1 MAAGRS
7 YQYFPQI
14 CIIESVK
21 KKIMKKVLC
30 SILLLTGLAT
40 GANAQDSLTATGQN
54 PVLGQV
60 FIANTCDTTG
70 VTEGAAGAGVSW
82 NFSGLTVVS
91 MDTGIAVT
99 CASTPN
105 CSMFPGTTIA
115 IKSNTGTTVNYAI
128 ATTSAYSQN
137 GYYYSSAQYA
147 TLSDPMDQLH
157 YPMNYLDSFV
167 DTYAGIINYTSAIP
181 ITAHENGTVQVKYDA
196 YGTLTLPDT
205 TYYNAM
211 RTHSYQMF
219 VDSASVFGIDT
230 VASFILHSY
239 TWYVKNIHSAVLTI
253 MTTDQIGGGIHSK
266 IVNYG
271 KRYTGSL
278 GVADI
283 SNASATLNVYP
294 NPSTGMVNISLGGV
308 STGNEKITLTDLLG
322 RQVAEIAAGQ
332 QHISYDASALPKG
345 VYLVRLQNGAQVVT
359 RKLELQ

>member
-1 MAAGRS
+1 
-7 YQYFPQI
+7 
-14 CIIESVK
+14 
-21 KKIMKKVLC
+21 MKKFLC
-30 SILLLTGLAT
+30 SVLLLTGLAS
-40 GANAQDSLTATGQN
+40 GAYAQDSLTATGQN

-70 VTEGAAGAGVSW
+70 VTEGAAGAGASW
-82 NFSGLTVVS
+82 NFSGLTVMS

-128 ATTSAYSQN
+128 ATASAYSQN
-137 GYYYSSAQYA
+137 GYYNSAAQYA
-147 TLSDPMDQLH
+147 SFSDPLDQLH
-157 YPMNYLDSFV
+157 YPMHYLDSFV

-211 RTHSYQMF
+211 RTHSYQLF
-219 VDSASVFGIDT
+219 IDSASVFGIDT
-230 VASFILHSY
+230 VASFVLHTY

-253 MTTDQIGGGIHSK
+253 MTTDQVGGGIHNK

-271 KRYTGSL
+271 KRYSGPLSVT
-278 GVADI
+278 DI
-283 SNASATLNVYP
+283 NSTAAALNVFP
-294 NPSTGMVNISLGGV
+294 NPSNGMVKITLLGSV
-308 STGNEKITLTDLLG
+308 SGGEKITLTDLMG
-322 RQVAEIAAGQ
+322 RQVAEIPGGQ
-332 QHISYDASALPKG
+332 PHISFDASGLPKG
-345 VYLVRLQNGAQVVT
+345 LYLVRMQSGTQVT
-359 RKLELQ
+359 TTKLELQ

>member
-1 MAAGRS
+1 M
-7 YQYFPQI
+7 
-14 CIIESVK
+14 
-21 KKIMKKVLC
+21 KKILC

-40 GANAQDSLTATGQN
+40 GAYAQDSLTAAGQN

-70 VTEGAAGAGVSW
+70 VTEGASGAGVSW
-82 NFSGLTVVS
+82 NFSGLTVTS

-105 CSMFPGTTIA
+105 CSMFPGSTIA

-128 ATTSAYSQN
+128 ATASAYSQN
-137 GYYYSSAQYA
+137 GYYNSAAQYA
-147 TLSDPMDQLH
+147 TFSDPLDQLH
-157 YPMNYLDSFV
+157 YPMHYLDSFV
-167 DTYAGIINYTSAIP
+167 DTYAGIINYTSTIP

-196 YGTLTLPDT
+196 FGTLTLPDT

-211 RTHSYQMF
+211 RTHSYQLF

-253 MTTDQIGGGIHSK
+253 MTTDQVGGGIHSK

-271 KRYTGSL
+271 KRYTGPL
-278 GVADI
+278 GVTNINGTAV
-283 SNASATLNVYP
+283 TLNVYP
-294 NPSTGMVNISLGGV
+294 NPSTGMVNITLGGAV
-308 STGNEKITLTDLLG
+308 AGSEQITLTDLLG
-322 RQVAEIAAGQ
+322 RQVAQIPGGSR
-332 QHISYDASALPKG
+332 HISYDASALPKG
-345 VYLVRLQNGAQVVT
+345 LYLVRMQSGAQVT
-359 RKLELQ
+359 TTKLELQ